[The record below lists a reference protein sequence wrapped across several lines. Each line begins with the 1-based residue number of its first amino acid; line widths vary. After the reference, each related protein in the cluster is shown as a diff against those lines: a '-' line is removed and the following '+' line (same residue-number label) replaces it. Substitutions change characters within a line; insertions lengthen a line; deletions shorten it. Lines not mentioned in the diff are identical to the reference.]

1 MCVLCGLGSV
11 QSSGT
16 SLQWVVQSSLSTV
29 SRAEFLLLPAPLLTS
44 HHPAS
49 PAAGPAPATTTTKL
63 DLNNNIGFQ
72 LLNINRK
79 VQLGFV
85 CLPMV
90 NRQIK

>member
-29 SRAEFLLLPAPLLTS
+29 SRAEFLLLPAPQLSSPTTTS
-44 HHPAS
+44 WRV
-49 PAAGPAPATTTTKL
+49 TTTTKL
-63 DLNNNIGFQ
+63 DRNNNIGFQ
-72 LLNINRK
+72 LLNSDRK
-79 VQLGFV
+79 VHLGFV

-90 NRQIK
+90 KRQIK